1 MYMYSFGSMIMCHVN
16 LLMVNK
22 LQTDGKLS
30 PWQHNYSGHL
40 KLHMILLSRKD
51 DEWGGKPFT
60 NVYGINQSYHILQIN
75 IMITKYNVLQFGF
88 IKFKSFKRLYDHFFV
103 PDITHQEYINCE
115 RTEFTSLSNNL
126 KHPNRIWVDPKSQTC
141 LSIFLDNQNHSPYPK
156 LYLFFINIVN
166 SIMQV

>member
-1 MYMYSFGSMIMCHVN
+1 MCFPLISRSLNACQVYVLKSKVVIYMYMYSFGSMIMCHGN

-22 LQTDGKLS
+22 LKTDGKLS

-75 IMITKYNVLQFGF
+75 IN
-88 IKFKSFKRLYDHFFV
+88 
-103 PDITHQEYINCE
+103 
-115 RTEFTSLSNNL
+115 
-126 KHPNRIWVDPKSQTC
+126 
-141 LSIFLDNQNHSPYPK
+141 DNQIQCPVVWFYK
-156 LYLFFINIVN
+156 I
-166 SIMQV
+166 